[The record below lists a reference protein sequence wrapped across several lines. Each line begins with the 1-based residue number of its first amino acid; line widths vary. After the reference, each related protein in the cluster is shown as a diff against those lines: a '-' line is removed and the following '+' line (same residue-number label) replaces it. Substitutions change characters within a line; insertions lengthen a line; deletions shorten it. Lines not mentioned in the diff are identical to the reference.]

1 MTRRLEL
8 TQLPTWP
15 RLMSLSTAAAYCD
28 MSEPH
33 FKKHFQII
41 PIQFGKRNLYDKSD
55 IDNILNGS
63 KPGSD
68 WTDMLNDNQA

>member
-8 TQLPTWP
+8 TQLPDWP

-33 FKKHFQII
+33 FKKHFQVT
-41 PIQFGKRNLYDKSD
+41 PLQFGKRNLYDKTA
-55 IDNILNGS
+55 IDKILNGS
-63 KPGSD
+63 QSATD
-68 WTDMLNDNQA
+68 WTEKLNDN